1 MTMGNKAWM
10 FNLDNI
16 FWYKIG
22 VKVNMVKI
30 YLLFCC
36 GIGTRGGITER
47 GRGNPKFGFGARWS
61 ACCPWDVAVIIFW
74 RSCAR
79 GNGYPPFLPIPHS
92 TFLRPSFLPCSLP
105 LPLNSFNPFEFNL
118 STSQGLTKS
127 ADSSGWKIDSPIYA
141 SIRCLSSDFYNHNQV
156 SFFFSISLFF

>member
-1 MTMGNKAWM
+1 MREWSLINLCRSYNWMAMGNKAWM

-22 VKVNMVKI
+22 EKMNMVKI

-61 ACCPWDVAVIIFW
+61 ACCYRSPTLNNLCFERKKRICSSLVYYRRDRLINGQQLPPPLLGCTPSSFGVAVPEETDI
-74 RSCAR
+74 
-79 GNGYPPFLPIPHS
+79 PPFFLFHIPHS
-92 TFLRPSFLPCSLP
+92 YVPLSCPALSL
-105 LPLNSFNPFEFNL
+105 SL
-118 STSQGLTKS
+118 SL
-127 ADSSGWKIDSPIYA
+127 
-141 SIRCLSSDFYNHNQV
+141 
-156 SFFFSISLFF
+156 